1 MWPHNDW
8 LSADHITDFLDEI
21 VLVKRRLAF
30 EHNGHTHL
38 YSGPAQYILKNIVGP
53 YAADPTVLIK
63 NHARAKRRA
72 HQLNAVLI
80 DNTFVGQYLE
90 NFKGIGSALIKGKGT
105 FDYFDEHPEIT
116 DVTEIRKSQ
125 ILPWQ
130 HASRYFALAAWGYVS
145 TTVCG
150 APEDGVY
157 YFVEAPYGL
166 NENHPTPAGMSPLK
180 DTIKALFVPRPQ
192 PIEYI
197 NLFPFNRIEKLYTP
211 TDWKKAHKAI
221 CLGEIRMA
229 RHDALHGINPKTI
242 RDGLKLAAQE
252 VLSRPIE
259 TFQYFLESQE
269 QYRVDKDYMFKHT
282 TARPTKSTVVSSPFV
297 RQAERQHS
305 LQEFGLAALECVQAE
320 IALLPPHERPSIP
333 AFSLIDG
340 RTTLRA

>member
-8 LSADHITDFLDEI
+8 LSADNIVDFLDEI
-21 VLVKRRLAF
+21 VLTKGRLAF

-38 YSGPAQYILKNIVGP
+38 YSGPAQHILRNIIGP

-63 NHARAKRRA
+63 NHARAIRRA
-72 HQLNAVLI
+72 SQLNAVLI
-80 DNTFVGQYLE
+80 DHTFVGKYLE

-116 DVTEIRKSQ
+116 DVSEIRKSQ

-150 APEDGVY
+150 APEHGVY

-166 NENHPTPAGMSPLK
+166 NEDHPTPAGMAPLK
-180 DTIKALFVPRPQ
+180 DTIKALFIPRPQ
-192 PIEYI
+192 PIEFI
-197 NLFPFNRIEKLYTP
+197 NMFPFDRIEKLYTT

-229 RHDALHGINPKTI
+229 RHDALQGVNPKTI

-252 VLSRPIE
+252 VLSRPVE

-269 QYRVDKDYMFKHT
+269 AYRVDKDYMFKHT
-282 TARPTKSTVVSSPFV
+282 TARPRKTSPTASPTV
-297 RQAERQHS
+297 RQAERQDN
-305 LQEFGLAALECVQAE
+305 LREFAFMALECVQAE
-320 IALLPPHERPSIP
+320 IALLPPAQRPAIP

-340 RTTLRA
+340 GMTLRA